1 MSIAVNGTKIT
12 NTFISKLAYGLVLFL
27 AIVWFI
33 ALLLPAYLAAY
44 GQPLWAAW
52 LHHCFAPLC
61 HQIPSRS
68 FTLYGHAVAVCARC
82 MGVYGGL
89 VLGILVYP
97 CFRTY
102 QDRELPARK
111 YLLFALAPTTID
123 FSLGLLGVVNNT
135 HFSRLLTGIIAG
147 VGLAFYLLPAM
158 VCLAQ
163 DLVLP
168 GRVEATNTME

>member
-1 MSIAVNGTKIT
+1 MSLTVNGTKIT
-12 NTFISKLAYGLVLFL
+12 NTFISKVIYGLVLFL

-33 ALLLPAYLAAY
+33 SLLFPAYLAAY
-44 GQPLWAAW
+44 GDALWAAR
-52 LHHCFAPLC
+52 LHHCFAALC

-68 FTLYGHAVAVCARC
+68 FTLYGHVVAVCARC
-82 MGVYGGL
+82 MGIYGGL

-97 CFRTY
+97 CFRAY
-102 QDRELPARK
+102 QDRELPARR
-111 YLLFALAPTTID
+111 YLLFALAPTAID

-135 HFSRLLTGIIAG
+135 HFSRLLTGMIAG
-147 VGLAFYLLPAM
+147 IALPFYLLPAL

-168 GRVEATNTME
+168 RRAEAINTME